1 MTTSLFLCSRT
12 EEAKMRDGGQS
23 EEFEFR
29 ITTSRLVIRP
39 RHAADSVIIDALA
52 ANPAI
57 APNLCATIP
66 ADRARTMVIAE
77 QRSDRLVGAATCGV
91 TGLGSGVEVT
101 LWIGE
106 PYWER
111 GYATEAAH
119 ALIDQS
125 FSDVSVDKLWC
136 ANRVTN
142 TRARRVI
149 EKCGFQFRGSGMVH
163 IAGRGAF
170 PIERFALDRRTWSS
184 LKVWGASA
192 RIGDSG
198 DAPRESA
205 A

>member
-1 MTTSLFLCSRT
+1 
-12 EEAKMRDGGQS
+12 MRDGGQS

>member
-1 MTTSLFLCSRT
+1 
-12 EEAKMRDGGQS
+12 MRDGGHS
-23 EEFEFR
+23 EEFQFR
-29 ITTSRLVIRP
+29 ITTSRLAIRP
-39 RHAADSVIIDALA
+39 RQAADNVTVEALA

-66 ADRARTMVIAE
+66 ADAGETMVIAE
-77 QRSDRLVGAATCGV
+77 LRSGRLIGAATHGV
-91 TGLGSGVEVT
+91 TGLGSGVEVS

-119 ALIDQS
+119 ALIDHA
-125 FSDVSVDKLWC
+125 FSDASVDKLWC

-163 IAGRGAF
+163 VAGRGAF
-170 PIERFALDRRTWSS
+170 PIERFALDRRNWSS
-184 LKVWGASA
+184 LKTWGAG
-192 RIGDSG
+192 RVNGDAG